1 MTPERMDLEAQLI
14 SKAMADEAFKRE
26 LISNPK
32 AVIAREMGQEWP
44 EGVEIEVLEPT
55 SKKLYLVLPLKVE
68 SEEIPT
74 DELSDKELEA
84 VAGGLRGLDLL
95 TKNLYLEVEQKP
107 VSSRTHNLLCDP
119 INHCD
124 THSRRCGPGGGW

>member
-1 MTPERMDLEAQLI
+1 MNQQPKDLETLLI
-14 SKAMADEAFKRE
+14 SKAMADEAFKIE

-32 AVIAREMGQEWP
+32 AVIAREMGQELP
-44 EGVEIEVLEPT
+44 EDVEIEVLEPT

-84 VAGGLRGLDLL
+84 VAGGAVSDLL
-95 TKNLYLEVEQKP
+95 TTNLDLGAEVRKIPIETHGNSIKCRP
-107 VSSRTHNLLCDP
+107 THNRP
-119 INHCD
+119 AN
-124 THSRRCGPGGGW
+124 SY

>member
-1 MTPERMDLEAQLI
+1 MTPERMDLEALLI
-14 SKAMADEAFKRE
+14 SKAMEDEAFKRE

-32 AVIAREMGQEWP
+32 AVIAREIGQEWP
-44 EGVEIEVLEPT
+44 EGVEIEVLESTP
-55 SKKLYLVLPLKVE
+55 KKLYLVLPLKVE
-68 SEEIPT
+68 SEEILS

-95 TKNLYLEVEQKP
+95 TKSLYLEVEQKP
-107 VSSRTHNLLCDP
+107 VYSQTHSPFCDP
-119 INHCD
+119 LNHCD